1 MNINIYYGGRGLVDD
16 PTILVINK
24 IQEVLD
30 ELNVNVN
37 RYNLYEM
44 KNTITT
50 LSQTVTEADG
60 IILATTVEWVGMG
73 GYMQTFLDSCWL
85 YSDKSQIL
93 DKYMFP
99 VVMARTYG
107 EREVTLALNNSWEII
122 GGKIGPAL
130 SAYIDD
136 TTDFEFNDNYK
147 IIIEKYAE
155 NVYRTISQRIMQ
167 LPSSSQTIKNNMLK
181 DTIKLTPQESEQLSK
196 YASDDAFVKTQ
207 KQDIESLASI
217 YKELL
222 NDQENGGD
230 DYYLNVFR
238 DNFNPT
244 TGYKSTYMISISDKD
259 KLISIY
265 VDGRDIKVTFGE
277 NKSADVIGKL
287 SKETLDD
294 TLSLLKHDDL
304 QKAVALLQK
313 AKIIHLSAISYS
325 LLLGQTFQLNMNRL
339 GKMVHICPING
350 EELFM
355 DNLIHEDD
363 CLLMVSYS
371 GQIDSMIHL
380 ARLAKRKGVSIIVI
394 TSLGDNDLRKYGDV
408 VLNISTREKLYS
420 KIGGLVNE
428 NSIKLILDILYAC
441 YFELNYDDNLNKR
454 INISKE
460 SETTRFSS
468 LDIMKESES

>member
-147 IIIEKYAE
+147 TIIEKYAE

-207 KQDIESLASI
+207 KQDIE
-217 YKELL
+217 
-222 NDQENGGD
+222 
-230 DYYLNVFR
+230 
-238 DNFNPT
+238 
-244 TGYKSTYMISISDKD
+244 
-259 KLISIY
+259 
-265 VDGRDIKVTFGE
+265 
-277 NKSADVIGKL
+277 
-287 SKETLDD
+287 
-294 TLSLLKHDDL
+294 
-304 QKAVALLQK
+304 
-313 AKIIHLSAISYS
+313 
-325 LLLGQTFQLNMNRL
+325 
-339 GKMVHICPING
+339 
-350 EELFM
+350 
-355 DNLIHEDD
+355 
-363 CLLMVSYS
+363 
-371 GQIDSMIHL
+371 
-380 ARLAKRKGVSIIVI
+380 
-394 TSLGDNDLRKYGDV
+394 
-408 VLNISTREKLYS
+408 
-420 KIGGLVNE
+420 
-428 NSIKLILDILYAC
+428 
-441 YFELNYDDNLNKR
+441 
-454 INISKE
+454 
-460 SETTRFSS
+460 
-468 LDIMKESES
+468 